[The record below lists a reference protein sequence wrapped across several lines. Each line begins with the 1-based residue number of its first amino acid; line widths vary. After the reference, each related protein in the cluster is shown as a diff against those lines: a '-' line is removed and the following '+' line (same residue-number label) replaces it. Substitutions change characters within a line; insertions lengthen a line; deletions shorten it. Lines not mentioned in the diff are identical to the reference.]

1 MSAQATEL
9 PPIEAPTARTPA
21 QLVGV
26 TRGRLE
32 KAMGLPTRPKKAER
46 DSAVAWML
54 EAVCT
59 KAPDDERLA
68 FVDDGLTQADAWPLV
83 ERYCGRCPVAE
94 ACLEDGRRS
103 HLSGLAGGI
112 VLQDGYLAPDRP
124 SSPYLTPDAWIAPWD
139 REEGDQ
145 PLELPDL
152 VELARHG
159 ITAMDAAVALLGIDG
174 AKGRTDVGR
183 RHLKA
188 LEREGQLRKEAAVV
202 GEGGHPTR
210 WWPLEDAPSP
220 RGQRWQP
227 RRKNRRRRR

>member
-1 MSAQATEL
+1 MSAQ
-9 PPIEAPTARTPA
+9 PIEAPTARTPA

-32 KAMGLPTRPKKAER
+32 KAMGLPPRPKTVTRTDETE
-46 DSAVAWML
+46 WML

-112 VLQDGYLAPDRP
+112 VLQDGHLAPDRP
-124 SSPYLTPDAWIAPWD
+124 GSPYLTPDAWIAPWD

-159 ITAMDAAVALLGIDG
+159 ITAMDAAVALLGASG

-183 RHLKA
+183 RHLIA
-188 LEREGQLRKEAAVV
+188 LERAGHLRKEAAVV
-202 GEGGHPTR
+202 GPGGHAAM
-210 WWPLEDAPSP
+210 WWAIEQN